1 VSDRTESLAERLL
14 EIGDYERA
22 YCWEM
27 HAAPDV
33 RLYDHHPDA
42 SCCEH
47 ASAYWATGAAA
58 AELRRLEA
66 ETRRLREGIVREG
79 VDLATVHHPLVVQ
92 PGKDPVG
99 CEVCY
104 PEDGSWPCTS
114 SLIADALR
122 ALLDDPSTEEAP
134 SE

>member
-1 VSDRTESLAERLL
+1 MNDQTESLAERLL

-66 ETRRLREGIVREG
+66 ENRRLRERLGLG
-79 VDLATVHHPLVVQ
+79 VDNPCPVCELEVIRNVCGCPSGHP
-92 PGKDPVG
+92 P
-99 CEVCY
+99 
-104 PEDGSWPCTS
+104 
-114 SLIADALR
+114 
-122 ALLDDPSTEEAP
+122 LLDDPSTEEAP
-134 SE
+134 Q